1 MKTNVSQTKCPQKG
15 YFWYKNTTFSPFRS
29 MLCPIWSTFSL
40 IQCQITIFSPCWSNF
55 SSHSLLLSPL
65 PHIPDVRMPQFVL
78 PCPAVTGFKLQTM
91 VLDQKCKPSIHGH
104 FKGSLPR
111 PKTAFFGGIAQHG
124 EGEGGES
131 EPQIFFETSR
141 SNWCATGGLPKL
153 ILTLFLWNKL
163 LKHGARGREG

>member
-1 MKTNVSQTKCPQKG
+1 
-15 YFWYKNTTFSPFRS
+15 
-29 MLCPIWSTFSL
+29 
-40 IQCQITIFSPCWSNF
+40 
-55 SSHSLLLSPL
+55 
-65 PHIPDVRMPQFVL
+65 MPQFVL

-131 EPQIFFETSR
+131 EPQIDFDTFSVKQVAQIGVR
-141 SNWCATGGLPKL
+141 R
-153 ILTLFLWNKL
+153 
-163 LKHGARGREG
+163 GAFPN